1 MVIKLNRCTENRLF
15 KQYKMKKYTQNI
27 QMKYYVL
34 SLMIVTG
41 FVTLFSSCENNDEI
55 TTPDFEVTTE
65 KVSYKVGDTI
75 QFNFTG
81 KADVLTFYSGE
92 LGSNYEAKDRYTAEG
107 IVKLAFESAMQQ
119 GPIPPA
125 VSLDA
130 MSLLISTDLAG
141 YDAENIAKATWT
153 DITSRNTKWP
163 TTLTTTYT
171 SSDAIDISDF
181 SSANKINIAF
191 KYVGKPNPAF
201 AQRKWQIKNLT
212 LNNTLADGTVT
223 PLFSTFTNVGWVQVS
238 IKNDLNMGTPTNI
251 GVGYNAWNVG
261 TWNVSATN
269 NPIIFTTASGLKAVN
284 TNGIVMR
291 TDYPITFDPGTTI
304 NNDENED
311 WLITSAI
318 DLKKTKPD
326 VGNVIKSAINKSLTK
341 YQYIY
346 KNAGTYKV
354 TFDAMNNNLDH
365 SIHSVKQIEITVF
378 P

>member
-1 MVIKLNRCTENRLF
+1 MVIKLNTCTENRLF
-15 KQYKMKKYTQNI
+15 KQYKMNKYTQNI

-34 SLMIVTG
+34 SLMIVTS

-107 IVKLAFESAMQQ
+107 VVKLAFELAMTE
-119 GPIPPA
+119 GLPPA

-130 MSLLISTDLAG
+130 MSVLISIDLAG
-141 YDAENIAKATWT
+141 YDAESIAKATWT

-163 TTLTTTYT
+163 TAKTSTYT
-171 SSDAIDISDF
+171 KSDAIDISDF

-191 KYVGKPNPAF
+191 KYVGKPNPASR
-201 AQRKWQIKNLT
+201 QSKWQIKDLT

-223 PLFSTFTNVGWVQVS
+223 PLFSTFTNVGWVQAS
-238 IKNDLNMGTPTNI
+238 IKNDLNKGTPTST
-251 GVGYNAWNVG
+251 GYNAWDVG

-269 NPIIFTTASGLKAVN
+269 NPIIFSTASGLKAVN

-291 TDYPITFDPGTTI
+291 TEYPITFDPGTTV

-318 DLKKTKPD
+318 DLKKIKPG
-326 VGNVIKSAINKSLTK
+326 GNVIKSAINKSLTK

-365 SIHSVKQIEITVF
+365 SIHSVKQIEITVV